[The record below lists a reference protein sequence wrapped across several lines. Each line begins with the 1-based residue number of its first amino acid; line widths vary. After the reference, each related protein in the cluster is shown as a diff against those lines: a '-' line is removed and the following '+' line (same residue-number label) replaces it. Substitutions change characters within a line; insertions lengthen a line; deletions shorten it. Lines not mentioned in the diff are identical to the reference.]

1 MASHAAR
8 ERALKMSCLI
18 NVCAITMILKKYV
31 AQCVTVGSLLLVTSV
46 ACAQDKPRVEMKTS
60 LGTIVMELDPAAAPK
75 SVANF
80 LDYAKSGFYEGTIYH
95 RVIKNFMAQ
104 GGGFDK
110 AMKQKATKAPVTNEG
125 EAAENAGLK
134 NDRGTIAMARTND
147 PHSATAQFFIN
158 LKDNAFLNASMAKNN
173 VPPQCK
179 TETPPPQ
186 CKNYGWGYT
195 AFGRVVSGMDIVDK
209 MAEAPTGSSG
219 QFPSD
224 VPQTQIVIEKV
235 TLLTK

>member
-1 MASHAAR
+1 MKK
-8 ERALKMSCLI
+8 LLTI
-18 NVCAITMILKKYV
+18 LAI
-31 AQCVTVGSLLLVTSV
+31 SV
-46 ACAQDKPRVEMKTS
+46 ATISLAAAAQDKPKVEMKTS
-60 LGTIVMELDPAAAPK
+60 LGTIVIELDAKAAPK

-80 LDYAKSGFYEGTIYH
+80 LEYAKSGFFEGTIYH

-110 AMKQKATKAPVTNEG
+110 AYKQKDVKAPILNEG
-125 EAAENAGLK
+125 EEAEKAGLK
-134 NDRGTIAMARTND
+134 NDRGTIAMARTGD

-158 LKDNAFLNASMAKNN
+158 LKDNTFLNSSAAKNN

-179 TETPPPQ
+179 ADAPPPQ

-195 AFGRVVSGMDIVDK
+195 AFGKVISGMDIVDK
-209 MAEAPTGSSG
+209 MAEVPTGSG
-219 QFPSD
+219 GAFPTD

-235 TLLTK
+235 TLLAK